1 LSKKYLY
8 ENRGKEKNDTEGEE
22 NVTKPFYGPPS
33 NCTDLA
39 KLGYTLNGY
48 YLVNGSKS
56 SSNIEVVLCRFQLP
70 LGVNESNIFL
80 QLVIH
85 EKGEYNAKY

>member
-1 LSKKYLY
+1 MIHLNILFLSKKYYIIFY
-8 ENRGKEKNDTEGEE
+8 ENSGKEKNDTEGEE

-70 LGVNESNIFL
+70 PGVNKSDIYFL
-80 QLVIH
+80 
-85 EKGEYNAKY
+85 